1 MKAATW
7 WFLLLVLL
15 AADIALLAQRRQLD
29 GRFEA
34 LRARS
39 AEAFLKSR
47 YAAEEQALLTRTG
60 AVPAAFAGRRATA
73 RTGEEGRASA
83 RAGETV
89 ELYLL
94 ASVDDCTNSIED
106 EVMKLNEIARL
117 ESARVAGIHGF
128 FVDEDR
134 RAIAGR
140 FIGHLSPAPA
150 FPMTVADVRSQ
161 LPGATTPLVLVVR
174 SRDGKILDAHKPI
187 PGNLRK
193 RDAFYIRW
201 TGALGLR

>member
-1 MKAATW
+1 MKATL
-7 WFLLLVLL
+7 WFLLLGLL
-15 AADIALLAQRRQLD
+15 AADIALLVQRRQLD
-29 GRFEA
+29 GRFAA

-39 AEAFLKSR
+39 EEAFLKSK

-60 AVPAAFAGRRATA
+60 AVPATFAGRRATA
-73 RTGEEGRASA
+73 RAGEE
-83 RAGETV
+83 V

-94 ASVDDCTNSIED
+94 ASVDDCTNSVED
-106 EVMKLNEIARL
+106 EVTKLNESARL
-117 ESARVAGIHGF
+117 SPARVAGIRGY

-134 RAIAGR
+134 RAIADR
-140 FIGHLSPAPA
+140 FIGHLSPPPA
-150 FPMTVADVRSQ
+150 FPMTVQDVRSQ

-174 SRDGKILDAHKPI
+174 SRDGRILDVHKPI

-201 TGALGLR
+201 AGALGIKLSG

>member
-29 GRFEA
+29 GRLEA

-39 AEAFLKSR
+39 AEALLKSK

-60 AVPAAFAGRRATA
+60 AVPAEFAGRRATA
-73 RTGEEGRASA
+73 RTGED
-83 RAGETV
+83 V

-150 FPMTVADVRSQ
+150 FPMTVEDVRPQ

>member
-1 MKAATW
+1 MKATL
-7 WFLLLVLL
+7 WFLLLALL
-15 AADIALLAQRRQLD
+15 AADIALLVQRRQLD
-29 GRFEA
+29 GQLEA

-39 AEAFLKSR
+39 AEAFLKSK

-60 AVPAAFAGRRATA
+60 AVPAKFAGRGTPP
-73 RTGEEGRASA
+73 RTGEEGRAAA
-83 RAGETV
+83 RAGEKI

-106 EVMKLNEIARL
+106 EVAKLNEIARL
-117 ESARVAGIHGF
+117 KPARVAGIRGF

-140 FIGHLSPAPA
+140 FLGHLSPAPA
-150 FPMTVADVRSQ
+150 FPMTVRDVRPQ

-201 TGALGLR
+201 TGALGLG